1 MRNFFALLFF
11 CSLLHSTQSA
21 FTTKTDAY
29 GYPHVFIAP
38 FAVGPLPAATTPAL
52 KLQEQVSNC
61 SCEKSGTPPLIEQ
74 PYTELLRAIYLKGCS
89 DYKNASVSVLRAS
102 RERLSLLYAESRRIL
117 RDVVYNSLML
127 ALVFAISLM
136 WCTICLTLRLLW
148 EFLLPVSGLMLFAY
162 CTYYLCRLVM
172 RVFGPVYQLGLWLR
186 QGAISALGLF
196 QRSKGSNG
204 DEMSIPGFKR
214 YSFLQ
219 KPPKGSI
226 VEVLFADNSHA
237 GYASCIR
244 LYNGDN
250 ALMTASHVL
259 SAGSKLRS
267 TKTGMSVA
275 CSLFKP
281 IVLDEVN
288 DFALLLGPPNWEGLL
303 GVKGAGFHT
312 AKQIAKGPVSFYY
325 LTSGGEWECSNAEIV
340 GTHDK
345 KWVSVLSNTTK
356 GHSGTPYFS
365 GKAILGVH
373 KGYDPKGPSVNL
385 MVPIPALPG
394 LTSPNHVFESP
405 EPKGSVF
412 SEDVVEEITRDYEAI
427 MAKWSAA
434 EAKADPF
441 LEKLKVK
448 GKGSYKSK
456 TGIQWEDVEDD
467 GDERFQAAAD
477 SFSGNESSRP
487 GGESGEAAPS
497 DSRIQ
502 LPEPNDL
509 LKQLVEALVARVN
522 VSSLEE
528 KVIEKLSEKAMKKP
542 KPRKRGKRGG
552 KGKQKVLDTS
562 STPSTGGKYVPPQK
576 RKGRSQVSN
585 PAGASTTGTPRNPL
599 ANQNGGKAS
608 SSNTPSWRPKQGVSA
623 GPRKGPKPN

>member
-1 MRNFFALLFF
+1 MRNFFVLLSF
-11 CSLLHSTQSA
+11 CSLLHSTLSA
-21 FTTKTDAY
+21 FTTRTDAY
-29 GYPHVFIAP
+29 GYHQVFIAP
-38 FAVGPLPAATTPAL
+38 FAVGPLPSATTPAL
-52 KLQEQVSNC
+52 KLQEPVSNC
-61 SCEKSGTPPLIEQ
+61 SCEKSGTPSLTEQ
-74 PYTELLRAIYLKGCS
+74 PYTELLRAIYHKGYS
-89 DYKNASVSVLRAS
+89 DYKNASVNALRVLRARS
-102 RERLSLLYAESRRIL
+102 ISLYVESRRVL
-117 RDVVYNSLML
+117 HDVVYNSLML
-127 ALVFAISLM
+127 ALVFALSLM

-148 EFLLPVSGLMLFAY
+148 EFLLPVSGLMCIVY
-162 CTYYLCRLVM
+162 CTYFVSRFVM
-172 RVFGPVYQLGLWLR
+172 RVFGPILQVGMWLR
-186 QGAISALGLF
+186 QGAISALRLF
-196 QRSKGSNG
+196 QHKKDNG

-237 GYASCIR
+237 GYASCVR

-250 ALMTASHVL
+250 ALLTASHVL

-281 IVLDEVN
+281 IVLDEVY

-303 GVKGAGFHT
+303 GVKGAQFHT
-312 AKQIAKGPVSFYY
+312 ARQVAKGPVNFYY
-325 LTSGGEWECSNAEIV
+325 LTSDGEWECSNAEIV

-365 GKAILGVH
+365 GKTILGVH

-412 SEDVVEEITRDYEAI
+412 SEDVAEEITRDFEAV

-434 EAKADPF
+434 EARADPF
-441 LEKLKVK
+441 LDKLRPQ

-467 GDERFQAAAD
+467 GDERFHAAAD

-487 GGESGEAAPS
+487 GGESVEAAPS

-576 RKGRSQVSN
+576 RKGQSQVSN

-599 ANQNGGKAS
+599 EHQNGGKAS
-608 SSNTPSWRPKQGVSA
+608 SRSTPTWKPKQGASA